1 MNGSDETGKGVMDGD
16 TSGVMRD
23 TDGVMRDTDGVTGGY
38 TDGVMRA
45 CETLVCRGHE
55 NVLSRHKSTFEVT
68 KEESLT
74 KAGDCIIAVGSD
86 KGAADLSPEFKRVLA
101 HDGAEL
107 ITVLS
112 IGDMSHTI
120 HSFGSAE
127 MTFTNATDLVWRRSG
142 FVCPRTVGIF
152 SDTTAAMIPREMVR
166 LLREGAVMRVSMTAV
181 FNPEVRL
188 SSVQPLQGFFH
199 SSS

>member
-1 MNGSDETGKGVMDGD
+1 MFVGSRRYLRAGRHRRRQVLSVMNGSDETGKGV
-16 TSGVMRD
+16 SG
-23 TDGVMRDTDGVTGGY
+23 
-38 TDGVMRA
+38 GVMRA
-45 CETLVCRGHE
+45 CESFVCRGHE
-55 NVLSRHKSTFEVT
+55 NVLSRHRSTFEVT
-68 KEESLT
+68 KEENLT

-120 HSFGSAE
+120 HSFGSAA